1 MMAALRCTAP
11 MKAPE
16 PPPTMPIFSFFML
29 FPSECRVEGARR
41 RLEVQPPD
49 EGGRLPRPLNPV
61 HAGVLPLHRERT
73 VVAYAVQSP
82 DYRLEIHTPAPDRSE
97 VPAPAVVAES
107 EVRGKDAALSVESPE
122 CILDVGVVDTL
133 WEAVDELHGIDEL
146 PVEVAGIEVEPES
159 LAVADCFQRPLRG
172 VDVVGDLGGVD
183 LEGEPDALRV
193 EDIEYG
199 VPPLGEVSVPFVHL
213 LLRRRREEVELVP
226 DGGTGEARHD
236 VHSEPGGG
244 PGGVPHLLSGPL
256 SDPFRISIPPDVGR
270 QGGSMAL
277 IYGEIAHGLT
287 QDRK

>member
-97 VPAPAVVAES
+97 VPAPAVVAEC
-107 EVRGKDAALSVESPE
+107 EVRGKDAALAVEGPE
-122 CILDVGVVDTL
+122 RILDVDVVDTVR
-133 WEAVDELHGIDEL
+133 EAVDELGWVDEL
-146 PVEVAGIEVEPES
+146 PIEVAGIEVEPEGFAVVNS
-159 LAVADCFQRPLRG
+159 LQ
-172 VDVVGDLGGVD
+172 
-183 LEGEPDALRV
+183 
-193 EDIEYG
+193 
-199 VPPLGEVSVPFVHL
+199 
-213 LLRRRREEVELVP
+213 
-226 DGGTGEARHD
+226 
-236 VHSEPGGG
+236 
-244 PGGVPHLLSGPL
+244 
-256 SDPFRISIPPDVGR
+256 
-270 QGGSMAL
+270 
-277 IYGEIAHGLT
+277 
-287 QDRK
+287 